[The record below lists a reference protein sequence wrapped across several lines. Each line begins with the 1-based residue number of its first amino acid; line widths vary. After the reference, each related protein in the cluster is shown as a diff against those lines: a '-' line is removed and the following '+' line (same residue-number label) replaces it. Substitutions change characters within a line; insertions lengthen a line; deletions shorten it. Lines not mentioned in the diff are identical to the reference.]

1 MSSATLFYNASDIG
15 QNVSAM
21 DEEMRNYCHSQNCL
35 RQFIADYFM
44 YELDFSQSKHM
55 CCSICETKCVCKN
68 CKK

>member
-21 DEEMRNYCHSQNCL
+21 DEEMRNYCRSQNCL

-44 YELDFSQSKHM
+44 YELDFSQS
-55 CCSICETKCVCKN
+55 
-68 CKK
+68 